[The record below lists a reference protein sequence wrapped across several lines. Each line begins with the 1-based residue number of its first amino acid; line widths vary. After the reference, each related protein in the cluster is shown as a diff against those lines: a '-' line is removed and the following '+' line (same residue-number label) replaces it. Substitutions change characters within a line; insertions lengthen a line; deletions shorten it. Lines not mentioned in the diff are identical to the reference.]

1 MANLL
6 IINSQVLTNCLVQQ
20 FLIWK
25 TSNPL
30 RDFLNWELLCLVNSA
45 GKYKMN
51 NHYAKRVQIDIENN
65 NEIILASNDPLEYLY
80 A

>member
-1 MANLL
+1 
-6 IINSQVLTNCLVQQ
+6 
-20 FLIWK
+20 
-25 TSNPL
+25 
-30 RDFLNWELLCLVNSA
+30 
-45 GKYKMN
+45 MN